1 MGEYRMRLSIG
12 TAWDQT
18 RGIVARDGALIA
30 LVAAA
35 LIVLPSA
42 LSTLIAPQ
50 SATITQESANAS
62 GIGGVVQIIMT
73 LISQIGALALT
84 AIALRPGLSIGE
96 ALSTG
101 LRRLLPAIGA
111 ALLYIV
117 PMLIVLAI
125 MLSTFVGAGTP
136 EEMVA
141 RLKSLGGGQLL
152 AIMVLF
158 IAFFYFALRFC
169 LANAVAVAES
179 SNPFAILKRS
189 WALTRGHAL
198 RLLGLLVLIGIVGLV
213 LGSLAGMI
221 GGLLVT
227 LLFGPM
233 QPLTIGAL
241 VFGLINGIA
250 NAMLITL
257 FVLMLA
263 RVYAQLV
270 NTGSVPKVE
279 DIFA

>member
-1 MGEYRMRLSIG
+1 MRLSIG

-30 LVAAA
+30 TVAAA
-35 LIVLPSA
+35 LFVLPSA

-62 GIGGVVQIIMT
+62 GIGGVIQIIMT
-73 LISQIGALALT
+73 LISQIGALAVT
-84 AIALRPGLSIGE
+84 AIALKPELSIGE
-96 ALSTG
+96 ALTTG
-101 LRRLLPAIGA
+101 VRRLLPAIGA
-111 ALLYIV
+111 SLLYII
-117 PMLIVLAI
+117 PMLIVVVI

-141 RLKSLGGGQLL
+141 RLKSLSGSQLL
-152 AIMVLF
+152 ALMVVF
-158 IAFFYFALRFC
+158 IAFFYLAIRFC

-179 SNPFAILKRS
+179 SNPVAILKRS
-189 WALTRGHAL
+189 WALTRGHGL
-198 RLLGLLVLIGIVGLV
+198 RLFGLLVLIGIVGLI
-213 LGSLAGMI
+213 LGSVASLI
-221 GGLLVT
+221 GGLLIT
-227 LLFGPM
+227 LLFGPV
-233 QPLTIGAL
+233 QPMTIGAL

-250 NAMLITL
+250 NAALITL
-257 FVLMLA
+257 FVLMVA
-263 RVYAQLV
+263 RIYAQLV

>member
-1 MGEYRMRLSIG
+1 MQLSIG

-30 LVAAA
+30 IVAAA
-35 LIVLPSA
+35 LFVLPSA

-50 SATITQESANAS
+50 SASITQESANAS
-62 GIGGVVQIIMT
+62 GVGGIVQIIMT
-73 LISQIGALALT
+73 LISQVGALALT

-101 LRRLLPAIGA
+101 LRRLFPAIGA
-111 ALLYIV
+111 SLLYIL
-117 PMLIVLAI
+117 PMLVVVAI
-125 MLSTFVGAGTP
+125 MLSTFISAGTP
-136 EEMVA
+136 EEMLA
-141 RLKSLGGGQLL
+141 RLKNLSGGQLMS
-152 AIMVLF
+152 IMAVSIVFL
-158 IAFFYFALRFC
+158 YLALRFC

-179 SNPFAILKRS
+179 SNPVAILKRS
-189 WALTRGHAL
+189 WVLTRGHAL
-198 RLLGLLVLIGIVGLV
+198 RLFALLVLIGIVGLV
-213 LGSLAGMI
+213 LGSVAGMV

-233 QPLTIGAL
+233 EPMTIGAL

-250 NAMLITL
+250 NAVLITL

-263 RVYAQLV
+263 RIYGQLGSTV
-270 NTGSVPKVE
+270 SVPKVD

>member
-1 MGEYRMRLSIG
+1 MQLSIG

-35 LIVLPSA
+35 LFVLPSA

-84 AIALRPGLSIGE
+84 AIALTPGLSIGE

-101 LRRLLPAIGA
+101 ARKLFPAIGA
-111 ALLYIV
+111 SLLYIIPFLV
-117 PMLIVLAI
+117 IFAV
-125 MLSTFVGAGTP
+125 MLSAFVGAGTP

-141 RLKSLGGGQLL
+141 RLKNLGGSQLL
-152 AIMVLF
+152 AILF
-158 IAFFYFALRFC
+158 LCIVFFYLAIRFC

-179 SNPFAILKRS
+179 SNPLAILKRS
-189 WALTRGHAL
+189 WSLTRGNAL
-198 RLLGLLVLIGIVGLV
+198 RLFVFLILMGIVGLV
-213 LGSLAGMI
+213 LGSVAGMV

-233 QPLTIGAL
+233 QPMTIGAL

-250 NAMLITL
+250 SAVLITL

-263 RVYAQLV
+263 RIYAQLV
-270 NTGSVPKVE
+270 STGTVPKVE

>member
-1 MGEYRMRLSIG
+1 MRLSIG

-30 LVAAA
+30 IVAAA
-35 LIVLPSA
+35 LFVLPSA

-50 SATITQESANAS
+50 SASITQESANAS
-62 GIGGVVQIIMT
+62 GVGGIVQIIMT
-73 LISQIGALALT
+73 LISQVGALALT

-101 LRRLLPAIGA
+101 LRRLFPAIGA
-111 ALLYIV
+111 SLLYIL
-117 PMLIVLAI
+117 PMLVVVAI
-125 MLSTFVGAGTP
+125 MLSTFISAGTP
-136 EEMVA
+136 EEMLA
-141 RLKSLGGGQLL
+141 RLKNLSGGQLMS
-152 AIMVLF
+152 IMAVLIVF
-158 IAFFYFALRFC
+158 LYFALRFC

-179 SNPFAILKRS
+179 TNPVSILKRS
-189 WALTRGHAL
+189 WVLTRGHAL
-198 RLLGLLVLIGIVGLV
+198 RLFALLVLIGIVGLV
-213 LGSLAGMI
+213 LGSVAGMV

-233 QPLTIGAL
+233 EPMTIGAL

-250 NAMLITL
+250 NAVLITL

-263 RVYAQLV
+263 RTYAQLV
-270 NTGSVPKVE
+270 STGSVPKVD
-279 DIFA
+279 DIFT

>member
-1 MGEYRMRLSIG
+1 MRLSIG

-18 RGIVARDGALIA
+18 REIVARDGALIA

-35 LIVLPSA
+35 LFVLPSA

-62 GIGGVVQIIMT
+62 GIGGIVQIIMT

-101 LRRLLPAIGA
+101 VRRLFPAIGA
-111 ALLYIV
+111 SLLYII
-117 PMLIVLAI
+117 PMLVIVAI

-141 RLKSLGGGQLL
+141 RLKSMSGGQLMS
-152 AIMVLF
+152 IFVVF
-158 IAFFYFALRFC
+158 IIFFYLALRFC

-179 SNPFAILKRS
+179 SNPVAILKRS
-189 WALTRGHAL
+189 WVLTRGHAF

-213 LGSLAGMI
+213 LGSVAGMI

-233 QPLTIGAL
+233 EPMTIGAL

-250 NAMLITL
+250 NAVLITL

-263 RVYAQLV
+263 RIYAQLV
-270 NTGSVPKVE
+270 STSSVPKVD
-279 DIFA
+279 DISA